1 MVAFFVLD
9 LGVMNK
15 TPKKLSTKSALLQAG
30 IWVSVALLF
39 GVFIY
44 VYYIPEPI
52 LILGKPPLILTSH
65 DAAFQYY
72 TAYVTEYALSI
83 DNIFVI
89 ILILRYF
96 HVEEEYH
103 HKILFWGIL
112 GALVMRGIFIFLG
125 AQLIHEFHWIL
136 YFFGAFLLYTGFKML
151 VSNEEE
157 EVDLQENG
165 VIKLARRYL
174 NFTSE
179 PHQGKFFLR
188 KNGVLFFTQLFL
200 VVILIESTDLIF
212 AVDSIPA
219 VFSITQDEVVL
230 YTSNVFA
237 IMGLRAMFFLLAG
250 IIDKFYLLKKGLSLV
265 LMFIGVKM
273 CLELFN
279 WIGDQIHLPM
289 ISDINFYVSTKISLL
304 IILLL
309 LGGSVVLS
317 LVFPKKESH
326 PA

>member
-1 MVAFFVLD
+1 MQYAAIDWILFNSVVAILLFVD
-9 LGVMNK
+9 LYLFGRQTHKMSFRESLF
-15 TPKKLSTKSALLQAG
+15 TCSLWIGL
-30 IWVSVALLF
+30 ALLF
-39 GVFIY
+39 GIY
-44 VYYIPEPI
+44 IYWRGGLNDALDYLAGY
-52 LILGKPPLILTSH
+52 LI
-65 DAAFQYY
+65 
-72 TAYVTEYALSI
+72 EYNLSI
-83 DNIFVI
+83 DNLFIFLLVFS
-89 ILILRYF
+89 YF
-96 HVEEEYH
+96 HVPKQYT
-103 HKILFWGIL
+103 HKVLFWGIL
-112 GALVMRGIFIFLG
+112 GAIVMRAIFIALG
-125 AQLIHEFHWIL
+125 IVIVEKFSWML
-136 YFFGAFLLYTGFKML
+136 YIFGLFLLYTGYKLLREKEPKIDPEHNPL
-151 VSNEEE
+151 V
-157 EVDLQENG
+157 V
-165 VIKLARRYL
+165 LARRWIPMTDSFHG
-174 NFTSE
+174 NS
-179 PHQGKFFLR
+179 FFV
-188 KNGVLFFTQLFL
+188 KIDNVWKATPLFL
-200 VVILIESTDLIF
+200 VLLLIEGSDLIF